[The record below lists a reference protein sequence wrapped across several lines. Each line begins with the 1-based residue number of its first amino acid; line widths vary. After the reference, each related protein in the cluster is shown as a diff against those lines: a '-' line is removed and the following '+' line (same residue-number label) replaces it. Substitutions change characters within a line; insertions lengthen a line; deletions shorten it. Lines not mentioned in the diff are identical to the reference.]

1 MSRSKSL
8 WFLIKALW
16 CSLQKLLE
24 LYVILLFT
32 AYLLLLFFSLPL
44 LYFEFTCMTLGQ
56 EKKNKREVDNCGI
69 SLLIGTCVSR
79 GVCFEFS
86 MWLPYHGWRAHNWTS
101 GDRGSEFYTNWWLSL
116 TCRITC
122 TDAYFS
128 IAPCKGI
135 RIPKSGNV
143 LLVGSGI
150 LGFGIRNTAQWIWNP
165 TENWNPESN
174 FNFQRLESSI
184 WNPESTVWNAE
195 SKAVL
200 DCLTLVNL
208 AVMLSNMSFITWF
221 VTCVR
226 QSVVLDFLLLDWYH
240 VFLFF
245 LFLQFLNL
253 FIWLI
258 LFIYRSR

>member
-86 MWLPYHGWRAHNWTS
+86 LWLPYHGWRTHNWTS

-135 RIPKSGNV
+135 RIPESGNF
-143 LLVGSGI
+143 LLWNPEPWALESGI
-150 LGFGIRNTAQWIWNP
+150 LLNESGIPLKIGIQNPIFTFKDWKQVSGIRKPWCEMQNPRLSWIAYIG
-165 TENWNPESN
+165 
-174 FNFQRLESSI
+174 Q
-184 WNPESTVWNAE
+184 
-195 SKAVL
+195 
-200 DCLTLVNL
+200 
-208 AVMLSNMSFITWF
+208 
-221 VTCVR
+221 
-226 QSVVLDFLLLDWYH
+226 
-240 VFLFF
+240 
-245 LFLQFLNL
+245 
-253 FIWLI
+253 
-258 LFIYRSR
+258 